1 MVNHLL
7 KPQKCQQKNAH
18 FFAGIKVTPLKES

>member
-7 KPQKCQQKNAH
+7 KPQKWLQINAH
-18 FFAGIKVTPLKES
+18 FSAGIKVAPLKES

>member
-7 KPQKCQQKNAH
+7 KPQKWLQKNAH
-18 FFAGIKVTPLKES
+18 FFAGIKVTPLKEL